1 MSLDITC
8 LMQYDLSSGALQ
20 SPIVALLIVSLI
32 YGFLLFCSSASTGST
47 SSDSSATSR
56 NSADSVKRRG
66 VDQNDQASPKY
77 FHSLSTFNVP
87 PQQINLQPSV

>member
-66 VDQNDQASPKY
+66 VDQNDQVR
-77 FHSLSTFNVP
+77 FLSFIVNNQRTTIVIQN
-87 PQQINLQPSV
+87 QLI